1 MLTSAPILRYPDP
14 DKPYLVISDASVTG
28 CGAIL
33 IQDEHPVAYY
43 SYKFSDPERKYTTG
57 EQEYYG
63 IVKALE
69 EWRCYLEGCVKLT
82 VWTDHNPLTFMSV
95 QPNLSRRQAR
105 WLEKMSRFDFEVQY
119 KLGHTNPADGLSR
132 IHEGT

>member
-43 SYKFSDPERKYTTG
+43 SYKFSDPERKYTT
-57 EQEYYG
+57 
-63 IVKALE
+63 
-69 EWRCYLEGCVKLT
+69 
-82 VWTDHNPLTFMSV
+82 
-95 QPNLSRRQAR
+95 
-105 WLEKMSRFDFEVQY
+105 
-119 KLGHTNPADGLSR
+119 
-132 IHEGT
+132 